1 MAESVQAGHGC
12 QVRALMSPRGVGD
25 DGQALPKRAGAWCRR
40 AAAAASAAAASA
52 AAASA
57 AATLGLPANAADV
70 EDGRLEAGTASSS
83 LYTPQAQ
90 RWRCIPCT

>member
-52 AAASA
+52 AA
-57 AATLGLPANAADV
+57 TLGLPANAADV